1 MALFLYFFIDVS
13 VEKPEKKMT
22 FREEFSWVRL
32 RNVKN
37 TLTSSV
43 DVIASSKI
51 AIASYKKIQMD
62 VAPWWYM
69 HGMGINGI
77 RVGWGIEHL
86 SVLIIIS
93 ATPYKFLVHRSGKH
107 GWSPSSFFYFA
118 SAYLLEWVSCKNLT
132 FPLVESGNLLKYN
145 FVYTDHHFLQ
155 GPHSCGPS
163 SLRILTLLCPSWARR

>member
-51 AIASYKKIQMD
+51 AIASYKK
-62 VAPWWYM
+62 
-69 HGMGINGI
+69 
-77 RVGWGIEHL
+77 
-86 SVLIIIS
+86 
-93 ATPYKFLVHRSGKH
+93 
-107 GWSPSSFFYFA
+107 
-118 SAYLLEWVSCKNLT
+118 
-132 FPLVESGNLLKYN
+132 N
-145 FVYTDHHFLQ
+145 F
-155 GPHSCGPS
+155 
-163 SLRILTLLCPSWARR
+163 RWM